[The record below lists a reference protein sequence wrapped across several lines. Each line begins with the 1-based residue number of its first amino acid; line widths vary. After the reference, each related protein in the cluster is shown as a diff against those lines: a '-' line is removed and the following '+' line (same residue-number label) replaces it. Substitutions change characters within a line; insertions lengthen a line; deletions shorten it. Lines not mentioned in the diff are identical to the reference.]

1 MTWGTDVR
9 LAMMA
14 AALLALASP
23 AWAAGDIHNG
33 TDPVPGH
40 PGMTYIDLIKQVAP
54 DLAKNSEDNAFEGH
68 LAVNPRHIAGADEQ
82 GGPSDNSVTLG
93 FVEERRIKVGGK
105 PRIAVLAD
113 LGPKEGEVAGLAL
126 LMLFTD
132 TPKPKLL
139 DDADVGMDK
148 DSVLS
153 QHVVLPLGPGD
164 DALVTYSE
172 HDDADLTMGGYV
184 LISPVGDHLQLIQ
197 FMQLT
202 SVVACGW
209 SDMESTKFSTLPD
222 PGRAYRKIV
231 VRVSSR
237 FRHTDPSCGASDVPK
252 AHSVVFS
259 GAYRWN
265 AAARRFDTTSHIEA
279 QWKAYN
285 DAVFK

>member
-1 MTWGTDVR
+1 M
-9 LAMMA
+9 
-14 AALLALASP
+14 
-23 AWAAGDIHNG
+23 
-33 TDPVPGH
+33 
-40 PGMTYIDLIKQVAP
+40 
-54 DLAKNSEDNAFEGH
+54 NSEDNAFEGH
-68 LAVNPRHIAGADEQ
+68 LAANPRHVAGPGEQ
-82 GGPSDNSVTLG
+82 GDPPDSVTLG
-93 FVEERRIKVGGK
+93 FVEERRIRVGGK

-132 TPKPKLL
+132 TPQPKLL

-148 DSVLS
+148 DSVIAD
-153 QHVVLPLGPGD
+153 HAVLPLGPGD

-184 LISPVGDHLQLIQ
+184 LISPVGDHLKMVE

-209 SDMESTKFSTLPD
+209 TDVQSTKFSTLPD

-237 FRHTDPSCGASDVPK
+237 FRRTDPSCGARDVPK
-252 AHSVVFS
+252 AQSAVYT
-259 GAYRWN
+259 ADYRWN
-265 AAARRFDTTSHIEA
+265 AAARRFETSSNIEA
-279 QWKAYN
+279 RWKAYN
-285 DAVFK
+285 DQVFK

>member
-1 MTWGTDVR
+1 MRTA
-9 LAMMA
+9 LMAM
-14 AALLALASP
+14 ALLALASP
-23 AWAAGDIHNG
+23 AWATGDIHNG
-33 TDPVPGH
+33 TDAVPGH
-40 PGMTYIDLIKQVAP
+40 PGMTYIDLIKQVVP
-54 DLAKNSEDNAFEGH
+54 DLAMNSEDNAFEGH
-68 LAVNPRHIAGADEQ
+68 LAANPRHVAGPGEHGD
-82 GGPSDNSVTLG
+82 PPDSVTLG
-93 FVEERRIKVGGK
+93 FVEERRIRVGGK

-132 TPKPKLL
+132 TPQPKLL

-148 DSVLS
+148 DSVIAE
-153 QHVVLPLGPGD
+153 HAVLPLGPGD

-184 LISPVGDHLQLIQ
+184 LISPIGDHLKLVQ

-209 SDMESTKFSTLPD
+209 TDVERTKFSTAPD
-222 PGRAYRKIV
+222 PGRAYRKIL
-231 VRVSSR
+231 VRVASR

-252 AHSVVFS
+252 AHSIALS
-259 GAYRWN
+259 AAYRWD
-265 AAARRFDTTSHIEA
+265 AAAHRFETTSHIEA

-285 DAVFK
+285 DGVFK

>member
-1 MTWGTDVR
+1 MR
-9 LAMMA
+9 SALMA
-14 AALLALASP
+14 AALLALAAP
-23 AWAAGDIHNG
+23 ARAAGGIHNG
-33 TDPVPGH
+33 TDAVPGH
-40 PGMTYIDLIKQVAP
+40 PGMTYVDLIKQAVP
-54 DLAKNSEDNAFEGH
+54 DLAKNSDDSAFEGH
-68 LAVNPRHIAGADEQ
+68 LSATPRHIAGPDYQ
-82 GGPSDNSVTLG
+82 GAPSDNSVTLG

-105 PRIAVLAD
+105 PRIAMLAD

-132 TPKPKLL
+132 TAKPKLL

-148 DSVLS
+148 DSVIAE
-153 QHVVLPLGPGD
+153 HAVLPLGPGD

-184 LISPVGDHLQLIQ
+184 LISPVGDHLKLIQ

-209 SDMESTKFSTLPD
+209 TDVQTTKFSTAPD

-237 FRHTDPSCGASDVPK
+237 FRRTDPSCGARDVPK
-252 AHSVVFS
+252 AHSAVYT
-259 GAYRWN
+259 ADYRWN
-265 AAARRFDTTSHIEA
+265 AAARRFETTSNIEA
-279 QWKAYN
+279 RWKAYN

>member
-1 MTWGTDVR
+1 MRAALMT
-9 LAMMA
+9 

-23 AWAAGDIHNG
+23 AWASGDIHNG

-40 PGMTYIDLIKQVAP
+40 PGMTYIDLIKQAVP
-54 DLAKNSEDNAFEGH
+54 DLAMNSEDNAFEGH
-68 LAVNPRHIAGADEQ
+68 LAANPRHVAGADEQ

-113 LGPKEGEVAGLAL
+113 LGPKEGQVASLAF

-132 TPKPKLL
+132 TVLPKLL
-139 DDADVGMDK
+139 DAADVGMDK
-148 DSVLS
+148 DSVIAE
-153 QHVVLPLGPGD
+153 HAVLPLGPGD

-184 LISPVGDHLQLIQ
+184 LISPVGDHLKLVE

-209 SDMESTKFSTLPD
+209 TDVQTTKFSTLPD
-222 PGRAYRKIV
+222 PGRAYRKIL
-231 VRVSSR
+231 VRAVSR
-237 FRHTDPSCGASDVPK
+237 FRRTDPSCGANDVPK
-252 AHSVVFS
+252 ARSIVLS

-265 AAARRFDTTSHIEA
+265 AATHEFKTTSHIEA

>member
-1 MTWGTDVR
+1 
-9 LAMMA
+9 LAILA
-14 AALLALASP
+14 VGAVALLALARP
-23 AWAAGDIHNG
+23 AWASGDIHNG

-40 PGMTYIDLIKQVAP
+40 PGMTYIDLIKQAVP
-54 DLAKNSEDNAFEGH
+54 DLAMNSQDNAFEGH
-68 LAVNPRHIAGADEQ
+68 LAAKPRHVAGVDEQ

-93 FVEERRIKVGGK
+93 YVEERRIKVGGK

-113 LGPKEGEVAGLAL
+113 LGPKEGQVAGLAL

-132 TPKPKLL
+132 TAKPKLL

-148 DSVLS
+148 DSVIAE
-153 QHVVLPLGPGD
+153 HAVLPLGPGD

-184 LISPVGDHLQLIQ
+184 LISPVGDHLTMVE

-209 SDMESTKFSTLPD
+209 TDVQTTKFSTAPD

-231 VRVSSR
+231 VRVASR
-237 FRHTDPSCGASDVPK
+237 FRRTDPSCGATDVPK
-252 AHSVVFS
+252 AHSTTFS

-265 AAARRFDTTSHIEA
+265 AATRKFETTSHIEA
-279 QWKAYN
+279 RWKAYN
-285 DAVFK
+285 DTVFK